1 MLKNSAHKGL
11 TGAAVREL
19 ASEARTGLR
28 LEKGGY
34 RRDHVRAF
42 AQHVE
47 VADDAIYINGSKS
60 TLLRALIATKGG
72 KSAGIGVPG
81 FIPRWRMGWDSNPR
95 YPFEVYTLSRRAP
108 STARPPIQ
116 RRAGGIAAFVR
127 PARGKSTGSNW
138 TGVFPQPPSPY
149 GGHLRTLPGGGTKR
163 YALNAGTTRDFF
175 GLKPPIFLAARAAVP
190 HMRRR

>member
-47 VADDAIYINGSKS
+47 VADDAIYINGSKN
-60 TLLRALIATKGG
+60 TLLKALIATKGG

-81 FIPRWRMGWDSNPR
+81 FIPKWRRGWDSNPR
-95 YPFEVYTLSRRAP
+95 YACTHNSFRDCPN
-108 STARPPIQ
+108 RP
-116 RRAGGIAAFVR
+116 
-127 PARGKSTGSNW
+127 
-138 TGVFPQPPSPY
+138 
-149 GGHLRTLPGGGTKR
+149 L
-163 YALNAGTTRDFF
+163 
-175 GLKPPIFLAARAAVP
+175 
-190 HMRRR
+190 

>member
-11 TGAAVREL
+11 TGVAVREL

-47 VADDAIYINGSKS
+47 VADDAIYINGSKN
-60 TLLRALIATKGG
+60 TLLKALIAAKGG

-81 FIPRWRMGWDSNPR
+81 FIPRWREGRDSNYWP
-95 YPFEVYTLSRRAP
+95 T
-108 STARPPIQ
+108 RPPSVVGSSPVRQAIRNMAIQ
-116 RRAGGIAAFVR
+116 WNRRSNNAAFIDLEKFKNIN
-127 PARGKSTGSNW
+127 AR
-138 TGVFPQPPSPY
+138 
-149 GGHLRTLPGGGTKR
+149 
-163 YALNAGTTRDFF
+163 
-175 GLKPPIFLAARAAVP
+175 
-190 HMRRR
+190 